1 MAVPGSAGSSW
12 EMTFDL
18 VATRHYLLRILRLD
32 ETVFADLARDQLQ
45 TAAALALPAIL
56 LFGTTISSWL
66 WLVLWVDDGLD
77 NAAVLVRQVI
87 GGTIVSYGAWL
98 LWVLIVDRVLTMLWK
113 QTVDRRA
120 LFRVMGFASLPIVFT
135 WIMWLP
141 DNLQGDDLPFGTLTV
156 AILFAAVSAWLLLSH
171 RAIAAVTGATENQRG
186 VANLIGYFVFLA
198 ILGLISRSGMAPGI
212 PLFTRGFREFIDVGG
227 F

>member
-1 MAVPGSAGSSW
+1 MAASGSAGANW
-12 EMTFDL
+12 QTTFDL
-18 VATRHYLLRILRLD
+18 AATRRYLLRILRLD
-32 ETVFADLARDQLQ
+32 DAVFSDLARDQTQ
-45 TAAALALPAIL
+45 TAAALVLPAIL

-66 WLVLWVDDGLD
+66 WLLLWVDDGLD

-98 LWVLIVDRVLTMLWK
+98 LWVLIVDRALAMLWK
-113 QTVDRRA
+113 QTVDRRT
-120 LFRVMGFASLPIVFT
+120 LFRVMGFASLPIAFT

-141 DNLQGDDLPFGTLTV
+141 DNIQGDDLPLGTLSV
-156 AILFAAVSAWLLLSH
+156 AILFAAASAWLLLSH

-186 VANLIGYFVFLA
+186 AANLIGYFVFLA

-212 PLFTRGFREFIDVGG
+212 PLFTRGFREFIDVG